1 MAENGFRAMGSIRPA
16 AWARVEGGGQG
27 SVQPQAGLPDQRPR
41 PTDDPLSLS
50 EAQFASLYQTYV
62 DRIYS
67 FVFSHVGN
75 REDAED
81 ITSQVF
87 INAYKSLSK
96 FEGRGSL
103 ESWLFQV
110 ARTAMA
116 DFWRERYKL
125 PAVPLADGWDVGIP
139 DSFAEFDQT
148 AREERVKDLLA
159 HLPENY
165 RDVLVQR
172 FLLRSSIRDT
182 ARTLRVSEANARVLQ
197 FRALRRAAELARELG
212 W

>member
-1 MAENGFRAMGSIRPA
+1 
-16 AWARVEGGGQG
+16 
-27 SVQPQAGLPDQRPR
+27 
-41 PTDDPLSLS
+41 
-50 EAQFASLYQTYV
+50 
-62 DRIYS
+62 
-67 FVFSHVGN
+67 VFSHVGN

-87 INAYKSLSK
+87 IKAYKSLSK

-110 ARTAMA
+110 ARTATA

-125 PAVPLADGWDVGIP
+125 PAVPLADGWDVGTP